1 MVVRDGGFVRGRLG
15 LALVGG
21 AMNRDDWIALLRAAV
36 FAALLVLPALALA
49 LANAPRLPVGATCD
63 DVRANVKRYGWVA
76 SYAWAK
82 LQGYSSK
89 EIAEAK
95 RCLR

>member
-1 MVVRDGGFVRGRLG
+1 VVVRDGGFVRRRLG
-15 LALVGG
+15 RALGGG
-21 AMNRDDWIALLRAAV
+21 AMNRDDWIALLGAAV
-36 FAALLVLPALALA
+36 FAALLVLAAPA
-49 LANAPRLPVGATCD
+49 LANAPRLPAGATCD

-76 SYAWAK
+76 AYAWAK